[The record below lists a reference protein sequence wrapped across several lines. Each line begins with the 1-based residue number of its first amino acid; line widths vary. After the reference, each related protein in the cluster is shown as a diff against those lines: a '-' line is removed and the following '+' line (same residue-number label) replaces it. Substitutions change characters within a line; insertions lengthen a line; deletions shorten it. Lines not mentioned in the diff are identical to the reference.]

1 MSTSEEENER
11 FALSGFCEASLS
23 TAEFECS
30 LENILDKKDTEATGP
45 VWKMKLSKSVIIIMK
60 ERGFFSEHLIKIRLI
75 VG

>member
-30 LENILDKKDTEATGP
+30 LEDKKDAEAKGP

-60 ERGFFSEHLIKIRLI
+60 ERFFLRLKS
-75 VG
+75 GL